1 VAKTTR
7 GEPDFDSFADITLI
21 VPGMKK
27 NMYNKIKEDGV
38 KAYKTSKQN
47 KTSCPQINDKL

>member
-27 NMYNKIKEDGV
+27 NMYNKIKGDGV
-38 KAYKTSKQN
+38 KQN
-47 KTSCPQINDKL
+47 QLSSNK